1 MAIQCSIP
9 VRDLSKGEFDERDAV
24 VMRCAYASQNCLRRL
39 CDEQVYENDLA
50 LRLKAEGFG
59 EIHTQVPVVVTHEGF
74 EKTYRLDLL
83 ADDALYELKT
93 VAALTAEHDAQSLHY
108 AMLLG
113 VRHSKRL
120 NFRAPR
126 VQGRLRF
133 NAIDPGQRMRA
144 MWSTSK
150 WCPLSDSCVHL
161 KERIQA
167 MVSDWGVF
175 LDSHLYEEA
184 LIHFCGGELT
194 CVRRVPV
201 LREGRQLGTQ
211 KIQCHGDGLC
221 FLVTAMTAD
230 AERFAGHLQRLLALT
245 RQRGM
250 QWVNLDRERVHL
262 ITIRP
267 EERT

>member
-1 MAIQCSIP
+1 MPIHCQVP

-24 VMRCAYASQNCLRRL
+24 VMRCAYASQNHLGRL

-50 LRLKAEGFG
+50 VRMKAEGLG
-59 EIHTQVPVVVTHEGF
+59 EIHTQVPVVVSHEGF

-93 VAALTAEHDAQSLHY
+93 VAAFTGEHDAQALHY

-113 VRHSKRL
+113 VRHAKLL
-120 NFRAPR
+120 NFRTPR

-133 NAIDPGQRMRA
+133 NAIDPSQRMRVA
-144 MWSTSK
+144 WNVSE
-150 WCPLSDSCVHL
+150 WRPLSDSCVRL

-167 MVSDWGVF
+167 MVSDWGAF
-175 LDSHLYEEA
+175 LDSRLYEEA
-184 LIHFCGGELT
+184 LVHFCGGELS

-201 LREGRQLGTQ
+201 LRDGRQLGTQ
-211 KIQCHGDGLC
+211 KVQCYDDGLC
-221 FLVTAMTAD
+221 FFVTAMTTDVQRYAT
-230 AERFAGHLQRLLALT
+230 HLQRLLALT

-250 QWVNLDRERVHL
+250 QWMNLDRERIHL
-262 ITIRP
+262 ITLSP
-267 EERT
+267 EEEP

>member
-1 MAIQCSIP
+1 MSIQFSIP

-24 VMRCAYASQNCLRRL
+24 VMHCAYASQNCLGRL

-50 LRLKAEGFG
+50 LRLKTAGFS
-59 EIHTQVPVVVTHEGF
+59 EIHTQVPVVVSHEGF

-113 VRHSKRL
+113 IRH
-120 NFRAPR
+120 
-126 VQGRLRF
+126 
-133 NAIDPGQRMRA
+133 AIDPGQRMRVT
-144 MWSTSK
+144 WSTSK

-184 LIHFCGGELT
+184 LIHFCGGELN

-211 KIQCHGDGLC
+211 KVQCHGDGLC

-230 AERFAGHLQRLLALT
+230 VERFAEHLQRLLALT

-250 QWVNLDRERVHL
+250 QWMNLDRERVHL
-262 ITIRP
+262 ITLRP
-267 EERT
+267 EEGHRIAS

>member
-1 MAIQCSIP
+1 
-9 VRDLSKGEFDERDAV
+9 
-24 VMRCAYASQNCLRRL
+24 MRCAYASQNYLGRL

-59 EIHTQVPVVVTHEGF
+59 EIHTQVPVAVTHEGF

-93 VAALTAEHDAQSLHY
+93 VVALAAEHDAQSLHY

-113 VRHSKRL
+113 IRHAKLL

-133 NAIDPGQRMRA
+133 NAIDPSQRMKVAWNASEWRA
-144 MWSTSK
+144 
-150 WCPLSDSCVHL
+150 LSDSCEHL
-161 KERIQA
+161 KERIQG
-167 MVSDWGVF
+167 MVSDWGAF

-184 LIHFCGGELT
+184 LVHFCGGESN
-194 CVRRVPV
+194 CVRRLPV

-211 KIQCHGDGLC
+211 KVQCHGEGLC
-221 FLVTAMTAD
+221 FLVTAITAD
-230 AERFAGHLQRLLALT
+230 VQRFAGHLRRLLALT

-250 QWVNLDRERVHL
+250 QWMNLDRERIHL
-262 ITIRP
+262 ITLLP
-267 EERT
+267 EEGHRTAS